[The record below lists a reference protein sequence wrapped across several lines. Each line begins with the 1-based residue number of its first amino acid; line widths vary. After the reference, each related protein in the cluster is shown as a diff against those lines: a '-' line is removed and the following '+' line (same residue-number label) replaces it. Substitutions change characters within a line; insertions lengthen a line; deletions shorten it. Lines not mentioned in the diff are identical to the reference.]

1 MRIYSSLLSLILGV
15 SLPIYSSAQ
24 SSNEWLISLKKEVT
38 RLAIDERAY
47 LHSIARVRNSV
58 IKDEDLFF
66 ISNLDLQKLD
76 IRFLPDGNVFVARPK
91 VDSFAVNKGPMGKRG
106 REVTAKQC
114 AKQIGKAPKL
124 SLVFTNSRNMKEGAS
139 FQAASFLMY
148 TQKFVNGVLA
158 DEKSLSF
165 SPYTQSAS
173 RYHNLLQGNGFSKF
187 KHKLV
192 VSLEHEKSLRKR
204 AFSFSNPK
212 SLLSAPYKSHEIFV
226 ELKLLEGDVTIG
238 QMRRRVSLAEA
249 DAEGMEELELKL
261 RPNSEAALDK
271 LKSSIINFLS
281 DAKCLVKHSDV
292 AVVREGKLI
301 LDAGIDAGYAA
312 GDQLLLM
319 PKSPYLKKRGLLS
332 GVEQIAIVQISKI
345 DDLRSVL
352 EVKEGN
358 VRIESGVEFTVK
370 PLLGLI

>member
-1 MRIYSSLLSLILGV
+1 
-15 SLPIYSSAQ
+15 
-24 SSNEWLISLKKEVT
+24 
-38 RLAIDERAY
+38 
-47 LHSIARVRNSV
+47 
-58 IKDEDLFF
+58 
-66 ISNLDLQKLD
+66 
-76 IRFLPDGNVFVARPK
+76 
-91 VDSFAVNKGPMGKRG
+91 
-106 REVTAKQC
+106 
-114 AKQIGKAPKL
+114 
-124 SLVFTNSRNMKEGAS
+124 
-139 FQAASFLMY
+139 
-148 TQKFVNGVLA
+148 
-158 DEKSLSF
+158 
-165 SPYTQSAS
+165 
-173 RYHNLLQGNGFSKF
+173 
-187 KHKLV
+187 
-192 VSLEHEKSLRKR
+192 
-204 AFSFSNPK
+204 